1 LESTDAEYQN
11 LRNLEWGEDTPQ
23 TQKFYWLRWRRE
35 ALANFV
41 AQAGSAADNLRTET
55 QNVWNSK
62 YIAEI
67 DALEDARACNCTE
80 VVNDDSSDAT

>member
-1 LESTDAEYQN
+1 M
-11 LRNLEWGEDTPQ
+11 
-23 TQKFYWLRWRRE
+23 
-35 ALANFV
+35 

-62 YIAEI
+62 DIAEI

-80 VVNDDSSDAT
+80 VVTDNSSDAT